1 MPQFSGR
8 LAGIRITPSRSEDAD
23 TVVRLLVEAHDITID
38 ELAQLVGK
46 DTLVVHMN
54 LRPAP
59 ATPLEQAIIE
69 APPALYVTGYEDAT
83 PAEVIDRTPDPPT
96 TNGRHEEP
104 ALPSNTRRRR
114 GTHADPTEGE

>member
-23 TVVRLLVEAHDITID
+23 TVVRLLVEAHDITVD
-38 ELAQLVGK
+38 DLAQLVGK

-54 LRPAP
+54 LRPPP
-59 ATPLEQAIIE
+59 ATPREQAIIE
-69 APPALYVTGYEDAT
+69 SPPALFVGGYDAT

-114 GTHADPTEGE
+114 GTRANPTEGE